1 VVKYFFYFRSWEI
14 IACLCMRTAVQ
25 FYCYGS
31 ARRRKSKWYC
41 TKEGFKISDRRARIG
56 WTFWP
61 ITLRAPN
68 LNPSVREKLKEATQS
83 ERIAIKKAAMASFFT
98 KKSEKTQKKSDDSS
112 NEKTDSL
119 ILFSGVDL
127 LFNGYDE
134 AGFRWKINCVLI
146 T

>member
-1 VVKYFFYFRSWEI
+1 
-14 IACLCMRTAVQ
+14 M
-25 FYCYGS
+25 
-31 ARRRKSKWYC
+31 
-41 TKEGFKISDRRARIG
+41 
-56 WTFWP
+56 
-61 ITLRAPN
+61 
-68 LNPSVREKLKEATQS
+68 NPFIREKLKEATQS

-98 KKSEKTQKKSDDSS
+98 KKSEKTAKKSDDSS

-134 AGFRWKINCVLI
+134 AGFRKVCYVIIRKIFYVIILKSV

>member
-1 VVKYFFYFRSWEI
+1 MI
-14 IACLCMRTAVQ
+14 
-25 FYCYGS
+25 
-31 ARRRKSKWYC
+31 
-41 TKEGFKISDRRARIG
+41 
-56 WTFWP
+56 WP
-61 ITLRAPN
+61 IRLRAPN
-68 LNPSVREKLKEATQS
+68 LNPFIREKLKEATQS

-98 KKSEKTQKKSDDSS
+98 KKSEKTAKKSDDSS

-134 AGFRWKINCVLI
+134 AGFRKIC

>member
-1 VVKYFFYFRSWEI
+1 
-14 IACLCMRTAVQ
+14 M
-25 FYCYGS
+25 
-31 ARRRKSKWYC
+31 
-41 TKEGFKISDRRARIG
+41 
-56 WTFWP
+56 
-61 ITLRAPN
+61 RAPD
-68 LNPSVREKLKEATQS
+68 LNPPVREKLKEATQS

-134 AGFRWKINCVLI
+134 AGFRWKNM
-146 T
+146 